1 MMEYI
6 TFMHKTKDPGATG
19 GTEEEWD
26 RFIDVA
32 KESGLFRGGSAI
44 GQRMTIGNNG
54 VPDITDH
61 IGGYM
66 RFDADNL
73 DELTDLLKQH
83 PTVVHGGTVE
93 ICEMPKS

>member
-1 MMEYI
+1 MEYI
-6 TFMHKTKDPGATG
+6 TFTHKNKDPGANG

-26 RFIDVA
+26 RFFDLA

-44 GQRMTIGNNG
+44 GRRTTIGG
-54 VPDITDH
+54 TEVPDITEH

-66 RFDADNL
+66 RFDADTL
-73 DELTDLLKQH
+73 GDLTDVLKQH

-93 ICEMPKS
+93 ICAMPKT